1 MIARRNWIAL
11 GLALLAM
18 PAVRGDDPQW
28 DWLANTQWYV
38 PTANLLAYLA
48 PGTDL
53 STTLPIGDQT
63 LWNITSSA
71 NGLFTG
77 SSQATLTVL
86 GSPTVS
92 TSAMSGIVTAGG
104 QVRIVF
110 TPDGDSAGGPTT
122 VGIGQVRDVGL
133 GTQIEMQM
141 MTGSGSSYV
150 THWAYMTQLPAG
162 EFTPPNVYDEGTLLS
177 TEWAWVN
184 GTSWELSAPG
194 LFGTADAALF
204 SVSGYRNGYFW
215 GTGVAPASEGGGTF
229 THLGS
234 ITPEGN
240 VLFNVLS
247 GGTLTN
253 LTGQITGDAA
263 TATMALRGYTGT
275 DTFGDAAVA
284 TAIPEPAAT
293 GLLLASCAVGL
304 AVARMRR
311 RSVCRLPALN

>member
-1 MIARRNWIAL
+1 MIVRRHWFAL
-11 GLALLAM
+11 GLALLAI
-18 PAVRGDDPQW
+18 PSVRGSDPQW
-28 DWLANTQWYV
+28 DWLADTQWFV

-48 PGTDL
+48 PGADF

-71 NGLFTG
+71 NGFFTG

-92 TSAMSGIVTAGG
+92 TSAMSGIVTADG
-104 QVRIVF
+104 QVRIIF

-141 MTGSGSSYV
+141 MTGSESSYV

-162 EFTPPNVYDEGTLLS
+162 VFTPPNVYDEGTLLS
-177 TEWAWVN
+177 TEWAWMN

-194 LFGTADAALF
+194 LFGTTDAAEF
-204 SVSGYRNGYFW
+204 FVSGYRNGYFW
-215 GTGVAPASEGGGTF
+215 GTGVAPDGGTF

-234 ITPEGN
+234 VTPEGN
-240 VLFNVLS
+240 VLFDVLS
-247 GGTLTN
+247 GGILTN
-253 LTGQITGDAA
+253 LTGQITGDATSA
-263 TATMALRGYTGT
+263 AMALRGYTGT
-275 DTFGDAAVA
+275 DTFGGAAVA

-293 GLLLASCAVGL
+293 GLLLATCVAGL
-304 AVARMRR
+304 VIGRMKRR
-311 RSVCRLPALN
+311 CEKH